1 MLPTIEWRDDTVI
14 MIDQRKLPLEETY
27 VVCRTHDEVALAIET
42 MVIRGAPAIGVA
54 AAYGIALGFL
64 GVEIAAD
71 ADAAFQAICE
81 RLRRT
86 RPTARNLFWAIERM
100 QAKFASLRGENIDA
114 VKRGL
119 VAEAVA
125 MDAED
130 VAINERIGR
139 NGAELVKDGDWI
151 LTHCNAGGLATAG
164 YGTAVG
170 VIRAAFEQGK
180 KIRVF
185 VDETRPFLQGAR
197 LTAYELERLGI
208 PYVVIADSMAGWMMH
223 KGEVGLVIV
232 GADRIVRN
240 GDAANKIGT
249 YSVAVLAKENGVP
262 FYIAAPMSTFDL
274 SLKTGDE
281 IPIEERPAAEVKE
294 IYGRLVTP
302 AGADVR
308 NPAFDVTPARY
319 ISAIITEKGVFRPPY
334 ETSLLNLARE

>member
-1 MLPTIEWRDDTVI
+1 MRPTIEWRDGAVV
-14 MIDQRKLPLEETY
+14 MIDQRKLPLEEVY
-27 VVCRTHDEVALAIET
+27 IACRTYEDVAAAIET

-64 GVEIAAD
+64 GVASEAGANE
-71 ADAAFQAICE
+71 AFRSICE

-100 QAKFASLRGENIDA
+100 QAKYASVSGGPLDA
-114 VKRGL
+114 IKSAL
-119 VAEAVA
+119 AAEAAA

-130 VAINERIGR
+130 VGINERIGR
-139 NGAELVKDGDWI
+139 NGAALVKDGDTI

-180 KIRVF
+180 KIRVLA
-185 VDETRPFLQGAR
+185 DETRPFLQGAR
-197 LTAYELERLGI
+197 LTAYELEQLGI
-208 PYVVIADSMAGWMMH
+208 PYEVITDNMAGWLMH
-223 KGEVGLVIV
+223 RGQVGLVVV
-232 GADRIVRN
+232 GADRITRN

-262 FYIAAPMSTFDL
+262 FYVAAPMSTFDL
-274 SLKTGDE
+274 SLASGDD

-294 IYGRLVTP
+294 INGRLITP
-302 AGADVR
+302 PGARVR
-308 NPAFDVTPARY
+308 NPAFDVTPACY
-319 ISAIITEKGVFRPPY
+319 ITAIITETGVFRPPY
-334 ETSLLNLARE
+334 GF

>member
-1 MLPTIEWRDDTVI
+1 MLPTIAREADAVV
-14 MIDQRKLPLEETY
+14 MIDQRKLPAEEAY
-27 VVCRTHDEVALAIET
+27 VVCRTHEEVAVAIET

-64 GVEIAAD
+64 GVKDEGGAN
-71 ADAAFQAICE
+71 AAFAAICD

-100 QAKFASLRGENIDA
+100 QAKYAALRGRGLEEA
-114 VKRGL
+114 KRAL
-119 VAEAVA
+119 VAEAKA

-139 NGAELVKDGDWI
+139 NGAALVNDGDSI

-185 VDETRPFLQGAR
+185 ADETRPFLQGAR
-197 LTAYELERLGI
+197 LTAYELEKLSI
-208 PYVVIADSMAGWMMH
+208 PYQVITDNMAGWMM
-223 KGEVGLVIV
+223 KRGEVSLVVV
-232 GADRIVRN
+232 GADRIARN

-262 FYIAAPMSTFDL
+262 FYVAAPMSTFDL
-274 SLKTGDE
+274 SLATGEE
-281 IPIEERPAAEVKE
+281 IPIEERPAREVKE
-294 IYGRLVTP
+294 IGGRLVTP
-302 AGADVR
+302 AAARVR

-319 ISAIITEKGVFRPPY
+319 ITAIITETGVFRPPY
-334 ETSLLNLARE
+334 GDWTPR

>member
-1 MLPTIEWRDDTVI
+1 MLPTIEWRDDTVV

-27 VVCRTHDEVALAIET
+27 VVCRTHDEVAGAIET

-64 GVEIAAD
+64 GAKSEGGAD
-71 ADAAFQAICE
+71 EAFQAICE

-100 QAKFASLRGENIDA
+100 QTKYGAVRHEPLDA
-114 VKRGL
+114 IKRAL
-119 VAEAVA
+119 VAEAAA

-139 NGAELVKDGDWI
+139 NGAELVKDGDTI

-164 YGTAVG
+164 YGTAIG

-180 KIRVF
+180 RIRVLA
-185 VDETRPFLQGAR
+185 DETRPFLQGAR
-197 LTAYELERLGI
+197 LTAYELEKLGI
-208 PYVVIADSMAGWMMH
+208 PYEVITDNMAGWLMH
-223 KGEVGLVIV
+223 RGQVNLAVV
-232 GADRIVRN
+232 GADRITRN
-240 GDAANKIGT
+240 GDTANKIGT

-262 FYIAAPMSTFDL
+262 FYVAAPMSTFDL
-274 SLKTGDE
+274 SLATGEE

-294 IYGRLVTP
+294 INGRLVTP
-302 AGADVR
+302 PGAHVR

-319 ISAIITEKGVFRPPY
+319 ITAIITEKGVFRHPY
-334 ETSLLNLARE
+334 ETSLLSLACE